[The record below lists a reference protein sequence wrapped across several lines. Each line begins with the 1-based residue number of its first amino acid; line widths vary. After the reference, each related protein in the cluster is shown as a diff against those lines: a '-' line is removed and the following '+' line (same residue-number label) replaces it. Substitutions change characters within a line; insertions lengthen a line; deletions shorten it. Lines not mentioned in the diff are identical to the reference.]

1 MVNYAGSVMNTIPLT
16 FNEKQIERTILGGT
30 EKNPYASHPV
40 SVVVLTREISHYKNQ
55 IFESLMKNGFES
67 IISVEHH
74 TDNYSIDEL
83 SRTYPCVK
91 FIIPHEK
98 ISTGEKI
105 NISMSE
111 TESPYVLILWDD
123 IKTRVNM
130 FSDLLLNRL
139 HESNAVCLS
148 PVLLNDQMQNILV
161 KMKPFIKKASFS
173 VIPGQVLYDSTP
185 TLYNFDFIGI
195 YNREKFIQLGGFD
208 YTITSSYWQNLDFCM
223 RSWLWGEKIICSP
236 LFRLSY
242 EDTSPVEDS
251 TIDISYLRFYL
262 KNLLPLFKNDYAY
275 IPVSSFLGFAR
286 RASSLFNSF
295 SLFKSAR
302 SWVETNKYRFKT
314 DASAL
319 ISQWDE
325 KKE

>member
-1 MVNYAGSVMNTIPLT
+1 MNTIPLT

-30 EKNPYASHPV
+30 EKNPFASHPV
-40 SVVVLTREISHYKNQ
+40 SVIVLTREISHYKNQ

-74 TDNYSIDEL
+74 IENYSIDEL

-111 TESPYVLILWDD
+111 VDSPYVLVLWDD

-130 FSDLLLNRL
+130 LSEMLLSRL
-139 HESNAVCLS
+139 AESSTLCLS
-148 PVLLNDQMQNILV
+148 PVLLNDQMQNLLV
-161 KMKPFIKKASFS
+161 KMKPSLKKGSFT
-173 VIPGQVLYDSTP
+173 VLPGQVLYDISP

-195 YNREKFIQLGGFD
+195 YDRQKFITMGGFD
-208 YTITSSYWQNLDFCM
+208 YTITSSYYQNLDFCM
-223 RSWLWGEKIICSP
+223 RSWLWGEKIAVTP

-242 EDTSPVEDS
+242 ETSSPVEDS
-251 TIDISYLRFYL
+251 TIDESYTRFYL
-262 KNLLPLFKNDYAY
+262 KNLLPFFNDDSAY
-275 IPVSSFLGFAR
+275 IPVSSFFPFVR
-286 RASSLFNSF
+286 RTSSFFESL
-295 SLFKSAR
+295 SLFKQAR
-302 SWVETNKYRFKT
+302 AWVEANKYRFKT
-314 DASAL
+314 DAKTL
-319 ISQWDE
+319 IAQWDDKTE
-325 KKE
+325 

>member
-1 MVNYAGSVMNTIPLT
+1 MVSYAGTVMNIIPLI
-16 FNEKQIERTILGGT
+16 FNEKQIERTIIGGT
-30 EKNPYASHPV
+30 EKNPYAAHPI

-83 SRTYPCVK
+83 SRTFPCVK

-111 TESPYVLILWDD
+111 VDSPYVLVLWDD

-130 FSDLLLNRL
+130 VSDLLLARL
-139 HESNAVCLS
+139 HESEALCLS

-161 KMKPFIKKASFS
+161 KMTPVLKKGSFT
-173 VIPGQVLYDSTP
+173 VMPGQVLYDNTP
-185 TLYNFDFIGI
+185 TLYNFDCIGI
-195 YNREKFIQLGGFD
+195 YNRQRFIQMGGFD
-208 YTITSSYWQNLDFCM
+208 YTITSSYWQNIDFCM
-223 RSWLWGEKIICSP
+223 RSWLWGEKILCSP

-242 EDTSPVEDS
+242 EDISPVEDS
-251 TIDISYLRFYL
+251 TINTSYLRFYL
-262 KNLLPLFKNDYAY
+262 KNLLPFYKNDYAY
-275 IPVSSFLGFAR
+275 IPVSAFFGFAR
-286 RASSLFNSF
+286 RSSSF
-295 SLFKSAR
+295 FGSISLFKAAR
-302 SWVETNKYRFKT
+302 LWVETNQYRFKK
-314 DASAL
+314 DASSL
-319 ISQWDE
+319 ISQWDN

>member
-1 MVNYAGSVMNTIPLT
+1 MNIIPLT
-16 FNEKQIERTILGGT
+16 FNEKQIERTIIGGT
-30 EKNPYASHPV
+30 EKNPYAAHPI

-83 SRTYPCVK
+83 SRTFPCVK

-111 TESPYVLILWDD
+111 VDSPYVLVLWDD

-130 FSDLLLNRL
+130 VSDLLLARL
-139 HESNAVCLS
+139 HESEALCLS

-161 KMKPFIKKASFS
+161 KMTPVLKKGSFT
-173 VIPGQVLYDSTP
+173 VMPGQVLYDNTP
-185 TLYNFDFIGI
+185 TLYNFDCIGI
-195 YNREKFIQLGGFD
+195 YNRQRFIQMGGFD
-208 YTITSSYWQNLDFCM
+208 YTITSSYWQNIDFCM
-223 RSWLWGEKIICSP
+223 RSWLWGEKIFCSP

-242 EDTSPVEDS
+242 EDISPVEDS
-251 TIDISYLRFYL
+251 TINTSYLRFYL
-262 KNLLPLFKNDYAY
+262 KNLLPFYKNDYAY
-275 IPVSSFLGFAR
+275 IPVSAFFGFAR
-286 RASSLFNSF
+286 RSSSF
-295 SLFKSAR
+295 FGSISLFKAAR
-302 SWVETNKYRFKT
+302 LWVETNQYRFKK
-314 DASAL
+314 DASSL
-319 ISQWDE
+319 ISQWDN

>member
-1 MVNYAGSVMNTIPLT
+1 MVKNAGSVMNTIPLT

-74 TDNYSIDEL
+74 SDNYSIDEL

-98 ISTGEKI
+98 ITTGEKI

-111 TESPYVLILWDD
+111 LESPYVLVLWDD

-130 FSDLLLNRL
+130 LSDLLLQRL
-139 HESNAVCLS
+139 QEAEALCTA
-148 PVLLNDQMQNILV
+148 PVLLTDQMQNVLV
-161 KMKPFIKKASFS
+161 KMKPLIEKSAFS
-173 VIPGQVLYDSTP
+173 VSPAQVLYDLSP
-185 TLYNFDFIGI
+185 SLYNFDFIGI
-195 YNREKFIQLGGFD
+195 YDRKRFIHLGGFD
-208 YTITSSYWQNLDFCM
+208 YTICSPYWQNLDFCM
-223 RSWLWGEKIICSP
+223 RSWLWGEKILCSP

-242 EDTSPVEDS
+242 EDSTPIED
-251 TIDISYLRFYL
+251 TTVDTSYLRFYL
-262 KNLLPLFKNDYAY
+262 KNLLPLYNSDYAY
-275 IPVSSFLGFAR
+275 IPISSFFGFAR
-286 RASSLFNSF
+286 RSSSFFNSI
-295 SLFKSAR
+295 SMFKAAR
-302 SWVETNKYRFKT
+302 LWVEANKYRFKI
-314 DASAL
+314 DAANL
-319 ISQWDE
+319 ISQWND
-325 KKE
+325 KTV